1 MTGSMY
7 LDPRLSLNE
16 VRATTFQPARLGHR
30 GFDQE
35 QVREFRAKAEHE
47 LTLLLQ
53 ERRRWPPRSSGCAGG

>member
-35 QVREFRAKAEHE
+35 QVREFRDKAEHDHSD
-47 LTLLLQ
+47 
-53 ERRRWPPRSSGCAGG
+53 RRPGRAARR